1 MKTFAAALTLAAGV
15 SASYPI
21 GGNVTYATEVVTS
34 YETYCPGPTTL
45 TYGQTTYTISSAT
58 TLTITDCPGGCTVT
72 KPVYTTSSVICST
85 CSEAPTTDVPV
96 YPTTTPVYP
105 TEVPTTGVP
114 EVPSEV
120 PSEGPTTEAPT
131 TYPTVAPP
139 TSYPNTTIATSV
151 TSDSP
156 IVPTG
161 GVTPPA
167 NPEYPTAIPTA
178 GAGKLVAGA
187 GLAGLMGLVALL

>member
-1 MKTFAAALTLAAGV
+1 MKTFAAALALAAGV
-15 SASYPI
+15 SASYPV

-72 KPVYTTSSVICST
+72 KPVYTTSSVICHT
-85 CSEAPTTDVPV
+85 CEHPSEYPTETPV
-96 YPTTTPVYP
+96 YPTETPVYP
-105 TEVPTTGVP
+105 TEVPTTH
-114 EVPSEV
+114 
-120 PSEGPTTEAPT
+120 APT

-139 TSYPNTTIATSV
+139 TNYPNTTIATSV
-151 TSDSP
+151 TSEYP
-156 IVPTG
+156 VIPTG
-161 GVTPPA
+161 GVTPTTV
-167 NPEYPTAIPTA
+167 PENPTAIPTA
-178 GAGKLVAGA
+178 GAGKLAAGA

>member
-1 MKTFAAALTLAAGV
+1 MKTFAAALALAAGV

-72 KPVYTTSSVICST
+72 KPVYTTSSVICHT
-85 CSEAPTTDVPV
+85 CEHPTQYPTSEHPTSEHPV
-96 YPTTTPVYP
+96 YPTGTPVYP
-105 TEVPTTGVP
+105 TEVP
-114 EVPSEV
+114 
-120 PSEGPTTEAPT
+120 TEAPT

-139 TSYPNTTIATSV
+139 TNYPNTTIATSV
-151 TSDSP
+151 TGVTSEYP
-156 IVPTG
+156 VIPTG
-161 GVTPPA
+161 GVTHTPV
-167 NPEYPTAIPTA
+167 PENPTAIPTA
-178 GAGKLVAGA
+178 GAGKLAAGA

>member
-1 MKTFAAALTLAAGV
+1 MKTFAAALALAAGV
-15 SASYPI
+15 SASYPV

-72 KPVYTTSSVICST
+72 KPVYTTSEQP
-85 CSEAPTTDVPV
+85 SEYPTETPV
-96 YPTTTPVYP
+96 YPTETPVYP
-105 TEVPTTGVP
+105 TEVPTTG
-114 EVPSEV
+114 
-120 PSEGPTTEAPT
+120 APT

-139 TSYPNTTIATSV
+139 TNYPNTTIATSV
-151 TSDSP
+151 TSEYP
-156 IVPTG
+156 VIPTG
-161 GVTPPA
+161 GVTTTPVPE
-167 NPEYPTAIPTA
+167 NPSAIPTA
-178 GAGKLVAGA
+178 GAGKLAAGA

>member
-85 CSEAPTTDVPV
+85 CDVPSDVPV

-105 TEVPTTGVP
+105 TEVPTT
-114 EVPSEV
+114 EVPDV
-120 PSEGPTTEAPT
+120 PTTEAPT

-139 TSYPNTTIATSV
+139 TTYPNTTIATSV
-151 TSDSP
+151 TSDYP
-156 IVPTG
+156 VVPTG
-161 GVTPPA
+161 GVTPSA
-167 NPEYPTAIPTA
+167 TPEYPTAIPTA
-178 GAGKLVAGA
+178 GAGKLAAGA

>member
-1 MKTFAAALTLAAGV
+1 MKTFAAALALAAGV

-21 GGNVTYATEVVTS
+21 GGNATYVTEVVTS

-85 CSEAPTTDVPV
+85 CEAPE
-96 YPTTTPVYP
+96 YPTEKPEYP
-105 TEVPTTGVP
+105 TEVPTTKVP
-114 EVPSEV
+114 TTEYPTQV
-120 PSEGPTTEAPT
+120 PTTEAPT
-131 TYPTVAPP
+131 NYPTVVPP
-139 TSYPNTTIATSV
+139 TTYPNSTIVTSV
-151 TSDSP
+151 SSEYP
-156 IVPTG
+156 VIPTG
-161 GVTPPA
+161 GVTPSPS
-167 NPEYPTAIPTA
+167 PEYPTEIPTA
-178 GAGKLVAGA
+178 GAGKLAAGA

>member
-1 MKTFAAALTLAAGV
+1 MKTFTAALALAAGV

-72 KPVYTTSSVICST
+72 KPIYTTSAVKCTT
-85 CSEAPTTDVPV
+85 CSEAPTSDVPV
-96 YPTTTPVYP
+96 YPTETPVYP
-105 TEVPTTGVP
+105 TEVPTTD
-114 EVPSEV
+114 
-120 PSEGPTTEAPT
+120 APT

-151 TSDSP
+151 TSESP
-156 IVPTG
+156 VIPTG
-161 GVTPPA
+161 GVTTSPA
-167 NPEYPTAIPTA
+167 PEYPTAIPTA
-178 GAGKLVAGA
+178 GAGKLAAGA

>member
-1 MKTFAAALTLAAGV
+1 MKTFAAALALAAGV

-21 GGNVTYATEVVTS
+21 GGNATYVTEVVTS

-72 KPVYTTSSVICST
+72 KPVYTTSAVVCST
-85 CSEAPTTDVPV
+85 CDVPSDV
-96 YPTTTPVYP
+96 PYPTTTPVYP
-105 TEVPTTGVP
+105 TEVPTSEVP
-114 EVPSEV
+114 EVPEV
-120 PSEGPTTEAPT
+120 PTTEAPT

-139 TSYPNTTIATSV
+139 TTYPNTTIATSV
-151 TSDSP
+151 VTSDYP
-156 IVPTG
+156 VVPTG
-161 GVTPPA
+161 GVTVTPSA
-167 NPEYPTAIPTA
+167 TPEYPTAIPTA
-178 GAGKLVAGA
+178 GAAKLAAGA

>member
-85 CSEAPTTDVPV
+85 CSEAPSSDVPV

-105 TEVPTTGVP
+105 TEVPTTEVP
-114 EVPSEV
+114 EV
-120 PSEGPTTEAPT
+120 PTTEAPT

-139 TSYPNTTIATSV
+139 TTYPNTTIATSV
-151 TSDSP
+151 VTSDSP
-156 IVPTG
+156 VVPTG
-161 GVTPPA
+161 GVTTSPA
-167 NPEYPTAIPTA
+167 PEYPTAIPTA
-178 GAGKLVAGA
+178 GAGKLAAGA